1 MVDFFL
7 NRCLIMD
14 RYRPTPFEHGIR
26 PFGSAPSLAERERHD
41 SMTVHCGRCGTLL
54 MLRIDDIKGKFTIDC
69 EECEKRRPVENEP
82 RLTRSSP
89 VSASAHDDSGNGL
102 KSLGTLALLDHIGK
116 PLSECLQRVLGDI
129 SQRLRNRFPALGD
142 EVLVT
147 EVLEEAGRRISDY
160 ERASG
165 SVQNLDAFAW
175 ITVMNVAKSRMRHPS
190 MRLARLT
197 LPSEESQAV
206 FGTLLS
212 THGSQEQ
219 IEADILVKEILGQLT
234 ADERSLCSLK
244 KSGLSSR
251 EIAKKLRTSVARVN
265 ILFHRVK
272 RKIRHA
278 LRLTCAGV
286 S

>member
-1 MVDFFL
+1 M
-7 NRCLIMD
+7 
-14 RYRPTPFEHGIR
+14 
-26 PFGSAPSLAERERHD
+26 AEWKRHC
-41 SMTVHCGRCGTLL
+41 SMTAHCGRCGALL
-54 MLRIDDIKGKFTIDC
+54 MLGIDGINDKFTIDC
-69 EECEKRRPVENEP
+69 EECEKRRPVENES

-89 VSASAHDDSGNGL
+89 VSSAHDDSGNGL
-102 KSLGTLALLDHIGK
+102 KSLGTHALLDHLGK
-116 PLSECLQRVLGDI
+116 PLSECLQRALGDI

-142 EVLVT
+142 EILVT

-234 ADERSLCSLK
+234 AEERSLCSLK

-265 ILFHRVK
+265 ILFHRLK
-272 RKIRHA
+272 RKIRHG
-278 LRLTCAGV
+278 LRLTRAGV

>member
-1 MVDFFL
+1 M
-7 NRCLIMD
+7 
-14 RYRPTPFEHGIR
+14 
-26 PFGSAPSLAERERHD
+26 AERKRHH
-41 SMTVHCGRCGTLL
+41 SMTGCCGRCGTLL
-54 MLRIDDIKGKFTIDC
+54 MRIDDIRNKRTFDC
-69 EECEKRRPVENEP
+69 EECEKRRPVENDS
-82 RLTRSSP
+82 RDTRSSP
-89 VSASAHDDSGNGL
+89 VSVSAHDGSRDGL
-102 KSLGTLALLDHIGK
+102 KSSGTHALLDHIGK

-129 SQRLRNRFPALGD
+129 SQSLRNRFPALRD

-147 EVLEEAGRRISDY
+147 EVLEEAGRRITDY

-190 MRLARLT
+190 MRLARST
-197 LPSEESQAV
+197 LQSDESQAV

-234 ADERSLCSLK
+234 AEERSLCSLK

-251 EIAKKLRTSVARVN
+251 EIARKLRTSVARVN

-272 RKIRHA
+272 LKIRHA
-278 LRLTCAGV
+278 LRFTRSGV